1 MRIEAKFSLVLMS
14 AMTDS
19 ICILAMTMKR
29 NDGIQP
35 LGGVGSLPMAIACHM
50 VVQLWRTSISNGG
63 R

>member
-1 MRIEAKFSLVLMS
+1 
-14 AMTDS
+14 MTDS